1 MQLFKLILSQAFLAF
16 LRLKIKNPQNL
27 LSVNNRDRLSH
38 IKLSSIK
45 CLLFISTFLVLSNN
59 CASVKG
65 QIVPDDTLGNES
77 SQVRDNLTIDDLP
90 AELIEGGAL
99 RDSNLFHSFS
109 QFNVEAGRGAYFAN
123 PEGIANIFSRVT
135 GGNVSEIM
143 GRLGVQGNAD
153 LFLINPNGI
162 IFGENSSLDLNG
174 SFVGSSADS
183 IVFGNDFEFSTV
195 NPEVPPLLTVNQ
207 PLGLNLGNNP
217 GEIVNNSIT
226 DNVGLQVLPGN
237 NISLIGGDITLNRG
251 IITAPGGA
259 VNLGGLAGFVAIDED
274 SSFEFPLEVTQADIS
289 LTNGAAI
296 DVRADGGGSINLNAN
311 NIELIEASNLLA
323 GIAEN
328 ASTSNARAGNVTLNA
343 ADTIFISQGS
353 RIENQVNQNSIGNS
367 GNIAIDTGSFLAEDE
382 AIITTDTFGQ
392 GNGGLV
398 SIQASDDIELS
409 RIAIFSDVNL
419 LAQGNTGG
427 IEIDAD
433 SISIS
438 DLAIV
443 SSSVIGQGNSG
454 GVSIQA
460 LDKVEILEATIL
472 SDILTEAQGNS
483 GAIEINTG
491 SLSVTASRLETSNVG
506 RGNAGSIDINAND
519 NVSIQGS
526 LVRSLLGSSIE
537 GSNSGDINIDAESLL
552 VTEGAELNSSLIN
565 GGKGRA
571 GNIVISANDRVTF
584 DGGFARSRLEK
595 GAEGSG
601 GDLLI
606 DTGSLLVTGVPSEI
620 ADANTGQLTTATFGR
635 GDAGDVIIDATDDI
649 SFDGRGSD
657 IFSLVA
663 FDEGIGDGGNIEI
676 NSSSLSINNQAR
688 LIAANEA
695 YGDSGDI
702 IINTDSFSIANE
714 GQVGTDTR
722 EKSVDVE
729 TARSRNGGTIEIN
742 TRLFIAEN
750 QALLNAGSSGIGN
763 AGSIIVNASESA
775 LLDNKVNIS
784 ARTLTEGNGGN
795 ITINTNHLKL
805 KNSLIDV
812 STFGMGNA
820 GTIAINATESLE
832 VSGFGLASLQE
843 DFINLALADP
853 DSVQNTFSLEN
864 HVNISASLIQGIIAF
879 TSGAGEAGGIEI
891 DAPRLSVSD
900 GSIIGTSSIVEG
912 DAGSIVINAPEL
924 LEINEA
930 NITTSTIGAG
940 NAGDLE
946 INTGKLSINNGGQID
961 ATTFQK
967 GNGGNLTIS
976 ATESVELNG
985 TFNNN
990 NSIPSSLLVGAQ
1002 REATTG
1008 NSGNLQVFTP
1018 RLTLRNGAAIDAT
1031 TLGQGDGGNINLEI
1045 SDLLL
1050 LRNNS
1055 TISTRAGISEAGG
1068 NGGNIDIDAGL
1079 LVAFPSENSD
1089 IDANAFQGRGGA
1101 IQISTQGI
1109 FGIAEREAATPLSDI
1124 TAFSQQNPQL
1134 DGEISIE
1141 TPDTDLNR
1149 ELTKLPEDFIDISAL
1164 IVPTCPR
1171 DNTAS
1176 GTSEFIVT
1184 GRGGLPP
1191 EPEANFRLPAIAV
1204 ESNLAKPAASLENSQ
1219 PASQPIVEATRWIRD
1234 ANGKIILLAPH
1245 TTASPNY
1252 HTNLARCNL

>member
-1 MQLFKLILSQAFLAF
+1 M
-16 LRLKIKNPQNL
+16 
-27 LSVNNRDRLSH
+27 NNCDRISH
-38 IKLSSIK
+38 IKLSVTK
-45 CLLFISTFLVLSNN
+45 CLVFISTFLILGNN
-59 CASVKG
+59 CASVRS
-65 QIVPDDTLGNES
+65 QILPDDTLGNES
-77 SQVRDNLTIDDLP
+77 SQVRDNLTIDNLP
-90 AELIEGGAL
+90 AELIEGGAQ
-99 RDSNLFHSFS
+99 RNSKLFHSFS

-123 PEGIANIFSRVT
+123 PEGITNIFSRVT

-162 IFGENSSLDLNG
+162 IFGENSSLALNG
-174 SFVGSSADS
+174 SFVASSADS
-183 IVFGNDFEFSTV
+183 IVFGNDFEFSAV
-195 NPEVPPLLTVNQ
+195 NPEAPPLLTVNQ
-207 PLGLNLGNNP
+207 PLGLNLGNNS
-217 GEIVNNSIT
+217 GEIVNNSVT
-226 DNVGLQVLPGN
+226 DNVGLQVLPGK
-237 NISLIGGDITLNRG
+237 NISLIGGNIKLNRG
-251 IITAPGGA
+251 IITAPGGK
-259 VNLGGLAGFVAIDED
+259 VELGGLATVGFVAIDED
-274 SSFEFPLEVTQADIS
+274 SNFKFPPEVTQADVS
-289 LTNGAAI
+289 LTNGAVI
-296 DVRADGGGSINLNAN
+296 DVRADGGGTINFNAE
-311 NIELIEASNLLA
+311 NIEITEASNLLA

-328 ASTSNARAGNVTLNA
+328 IGSPNAEAGNITLNA
-343 ADTIFISQGS
+343 AETIFISQGS

-367 GNIAIDTGSFLAEDE
+367 GNIIIQTNSLLAQDE

-398 SIQASDDIELS
+398 SIQASDNVELS
-409 RIAIFSDVNL
+409 RMAIFSDVNPS
-419 LAQGNTGG
+419 AQGNAGG
-427 IEIDAD
+427 ITIDTN
-433 SISIS
+433 SLSIS

-443 SSSVIGQGNSG
+443 SSSVIGQGNG
-454 GVSIQA
+454 GLVSIQA
-460 LDKVEILEATIL
+460 SDNVELSSMNIL
-472 SDILTEAQGNS
+472 SQVFPEAQGNS
-483 GAIEINTG
+483 GKIEIDTD
-491 SLSVTASRLETSNVG
+491 SLSINASILETSNVG
-506 RGNAGSIDINAND
+506 QGNAGSIDINAND
-519 NVSIQGS
+519 NVFIEGS
-526 LVRSLLGSSIE
+526 LIRSLLGSPIKGSI
-537 GSNSGDINIDAESLL
+537 SGGININAESLL

-571 GNIVISANDRVTF
+571 GNIVINANDSVTF

-601 GDLLI
+601 GNILI
-606 DTGSLLVTGVPSEI
+606 DTESLLVTGLPPEV

-635 GDAGDVIIDATDDI
+635 GDAGDVIINATSDI

-663 FDEGIGDGGNIEI
+663 FDEGIGNGGNIEI

-714 GQVGTDTR
+714 GQIGTETR
-722 EKSVDVE
+722 EKLVDVE

-742 TRLFIAEN
+742 TRLFIANN

-775 LLDNKVNIS
+775 LLDNQVNIS
-784 ARTLTEGNGGN
+784 ARTLQEGNGGN
-795 ITINTNHLKL
+795 IIINTNHLKV

-832 VSGFGLASLQE
+832 VSGFGLARLQE
-843 DFINLALADP
+843 EFINVA
-853 DSVQNTFSLEN
+853 LEN
-864 HVNISASLIQGIIAF
+864 PALIQNIFALENFININPSTIQGIIAF
-879 TSGAGEAGGIEI
+879 TSREGEAGGIAI
-891 DAPRLSVSD
+891 NTPRLKVFD
-900 GSIIGTSSIVEG
+900 GSIIGSSSILEG
-912 DAGSIVINAPEL
+912 KAGSIAINTPEL

-930 NITTSTIGAG
+930 NVTVSTFGSG
-940 NAGDLE
+940 DAGDLE
-946 INTGKLSINNGGQID
+946 INTGRLSIDNGGQID
-961 ATTFQK
+961 ATTFQA
-967 GNGGNLTIS
+967 GNGGNLTIR
-976 ATESVELNG
+976 ATESVDLNG
-985 TFNNN
+985 TFNNK

-1055 TISTRAGISEAGG
+1055 TISTRAGISGVGG

-1109 FGIAEREAATPLSDI
+1109 FGIAERDEATPLSDI

-1141 TPDTDLNR
+1141 TTDTDFNR
-1149 ELTKLPEDFIDISAL
+1149 ELTSLPEDFIDVASLVVSA
-1164 IVPTCPR
+1164 CPR

-1176 GTSEFIVT
+1176 ATSEFIVT

-1191 EPEANFRLPAIAV
+1191 EPEDNFRLPAIAV
-1204 ESNLAKPAASLENSQ
+1204 RSNSPTTAASSRNLQ
-1219 PASQPIVEATRWIRD
+1219 PTPQPIIEATRWIRN
-1234 ANGKIILLAPH
+1234 AKGKIILV
-1245 TTASPNY
+1245 ASPATGAASNSLSTPAKC
-1252 HTNLARCNL
+1252 HLRSGDLNFEISAKKVF